1 MNKKYCQQCH
11 APLTGKRTKF
21 CSDACHYE
29 YTQYTVNGK
38 KRKERLT
45 NCLQCDSILTKGQLR
60 FCNSNCNV
68 NHINHQRLKNAPEG
82 EIKEHSSLGCYQQKH
97 EGKWVLQHR
106 IIMEKVL
113 GRKLTRAEKV
123 RHINGDR
130 KDNRIENLEVYTGVY
145 RTKENPHGIRVI
157 DKVANMLSLLKS
169 DELTTIE
176 ALIRE
181 LRNKPLY
188 LN

>member
-1 MNKKYCQQCH
+1 MSTRNCH
-11 APLTGKRTKF
+11 ECHTPLTGKRTKF
-21 CSDACHYE
+21 CSDICHYE
-29 YTQYTVNGK
+29 HTYYTTQGK
-38 KRKERLT
+38 KRKQQHT
-45 NCLQCDSILTKGQLR
+45 NCLQCDSDLTEGQIR
-60 FCNSNCNV
+60 FCNSNCNS
-68 NHINHQRLKNAPEG
+68 NYNNHQRLVNAPEG
-82 EIKEHSSLGCYQQKH
+82 EVKEHSTLGCYQQKH

-157 DKVANMLSLLKS
+157 DKVANMLSLLKP